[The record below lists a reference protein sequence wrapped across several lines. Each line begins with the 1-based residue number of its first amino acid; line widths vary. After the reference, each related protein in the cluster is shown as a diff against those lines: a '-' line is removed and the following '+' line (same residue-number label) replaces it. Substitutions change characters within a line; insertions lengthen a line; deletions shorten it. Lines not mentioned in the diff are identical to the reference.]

1 MDGDVTCDDVSNQ
14 IWWQYV
20 FLGNF
25 HWSNLLLFFDLHL
38 HFINYLSQTKFVV
51 DEVSVIIKEV
61 IENTIGGNAYQQNK
75 VGQWTSSVVE
85 SCLGSL
91 AKLQKPYKYIGELEA
106 IWYVESNGFKL
117 KHLLN
122 LLKLLKKLHTTGVQY
137 KFTQKL
143 RKWSSN

>member
-1 MDGDVTCDDVSNQ
+1 MDGDVTCDD
-14 IWWQYV
+14 
-20 FLGNF
+20 
-25 HWSNLLLFFDLHL
+25 
-38 HFINYLSQTKFVV
+38 TKFVV

-106 IWYVESNGFKL
+106 ICYMHNHAKDWSWTPHCQLMFLGQQ
-117 KHLLN
+117 HRW
-122 LLKLLKKLHTTGVQY
+122 KLHSTLGEQNHVLPC
-137 KFTQKL
+137 FSL
-143 RKWSSN
+143 WSCNLIAD